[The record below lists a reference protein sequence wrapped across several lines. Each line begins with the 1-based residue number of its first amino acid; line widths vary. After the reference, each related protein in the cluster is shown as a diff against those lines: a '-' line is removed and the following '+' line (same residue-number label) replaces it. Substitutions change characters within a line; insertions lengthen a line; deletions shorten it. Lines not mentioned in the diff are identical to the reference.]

1 MRKDKITPTCRLC
14 GKPDPRLEN
23 GLCAECSP
31 AGQAGTSVGQWP
43 GRGAGGPACLGPGHG
58 AGRRA
63 GRDGTVWLT
72 STQTAT
78 MLGITRQTLLDW
90 WTKWKKGP
98 PFIRPGV
105 RGDRRYRLEDAEAF
119 LRVNH

>member
-1 MRKDKITPTCRLC
+1 MRKDNLTPTCRLC
-14 GKPDPRLEN
+14 GQPDPRLEN

-31 AGQAGTSVGQWP
+31 AGQAGTSV
-43 GRGAGGPACLGPGHG
+43 
-58 AGRRA
+58 

-105 RGDRRYRLEDAEAF
+105 RGDRRYRLEDVEAF

>member
-1 MRKDKITPTCRLC
+1 MRKDNLTPTCRLC
-14 GKPDPRLEN
+14 GQPDPRLEN

-31 AGQAGTSVGQWP
+31 AGQAGTSVS
-43 GRGAGGPACLGPGHG
+43 
-58 AGRRA
+58 
-63 GRDGTVWLT
+63 RDGTVWLT

-105 RGDRRYRLEDAEAF
+105 RGDRRYRLEDVEAF

>member
-1 MRKDKITPTCRLC
+1 MRKDNITPTCRLC
-14 GKPDPRLEN
+14 GQPRPNLEN
-23 GLCAECSP
+23 GLCANCSP
-31 AGQAGTSVGQWP
+31 AAL
-43 GRGAGGPACLGPGHG
+43 PAPVV
-58 AGRRA
+58 

-90 WTKWKKGP
+90 WTKWRKGP

-105 RGDRRYRLEDAEAF
+105 RGDRRYRLEDVEAF

>member
-31 AGQAGTSVGQWP
+31 AGQAGTSVGLPAWGQ
-43 GRGAGGPACLGPGHG
+43 GAG
-58 AGRRA
+58 RA

-105 RGDRRYRLEDAEAF
+105 RGDRRYRLEDVEAF

>member
-1 MRKDKITPTCRLC
+1 MC
-14 GKPDPRLEN
+14 GCIAPPIGGLARAPGWAWPENRVSKPRGWA
-23 GLCAECSP
+23 GLP
-31 AGQAGTSVGQWP
+31 AWGQGTG
-43 GRGAGGPACLGPGHG
+43 
-58 AGRRA
+58 RA

-105 RGDRRYRLEDAEAF
+105 RGDRRYRLEDVEAF